1 MTEFEGLPSFGA
13 RLGELARAHADKV
26 AVLFVDQLGNETPM
40 TWGEFDARSNQ
51 YARMLAERGLAQ
63 GGVVAVAM
71 RNSLEHLLVLFG
83 SWKLGAVPVPMR
95 WDLPQWERERV
106 LEAIGPSLIVD
117 ESDPSIFEQANLKS
131 ADPVDDRIAPTAW
144 GVCSSGSTGTPKVIV
159 TKFPSVHLP
168 GSFNLV
174 PEAWGEVRVDQL
186 VLVPA
191 PLYHTN
197 GFTCIRTLLCGHS
210 IVLME
215 KFNAALVVDLI
226 EKHRITGFIAATPF
240 LLRICRLEGI
250 EARDLSSIQW
260 IQQGAAPL
268 PIWLGR
274 KVCDLIGSERFFLS
288 YGASEQHGLAICRG
302 DEYLAH
308 PGTLGRGERYET
320 EIKILDEDGKEL
332 PAGEVGAIY
341 MRTPAGPLATY
352 KGKDVKPLE
361 LTDDG
366 FATVGDLGW
375 LDEEGWLFLADRR
388 ADMIVTGGAN
398 VYPAEVEAALS
409 EHQGVAD
416 VVVIGLN
423 DEEWGHRVHALVQ
436 LVDPEGLS
444 EAEVIAYAKTRL
456 AAYKVPKSV
465 EFLDQ
470 IPRTEAMK
478 VNRGALVA
486 ERTAS

>member
-1 MTEFEGLPSFGA
+1 M
-13 RLGELARAHADKV
+13 
-26 AVLFVDQLGNETPM
+26 
-40 TWGEFDARSNQ
+40 
-51 YARMLAERGLAQ
+51 
-63 GGVVAVAM
+63 
-71 RNSLEHLLVLFG
+71 
-83 SWKLGAVPVPMR
+83 
-95 WDLPQWERERV
+95 
-106 LEAIGPSLIVD
+106 
-117 ESDPSIFEQANLKS
+117 
-131 ADPVDDRIAPTAW
+131 
-144 GVCSSGSTGTPKVIV
+144 
-159 TKFPSVHLP
+159 
-168 GSFNLV
+168 
-174 PEAWGEVRVDQL
+174 
-186 VLVPA
+186 
-191 PLYHTN
+191 
-197 GFTCIRTLLCGHS
+197 
-210 IVLME
+210 
-215 KFNAALVVDLI
+215 
-226 EKHRITGFIAATPF
+226 
-240 LLRICRLEGI
+240 
-250 EARDLSSIQW
+250 
-260 IQQGAAPL
+260 
-268 PIWLGR
+268 
-274 KVCDLIGSERFFLS
+274 
-288 YGASEQHGLAICRG
+288 AICRG

-320 EIKILDEDGKEL
+320 EIKILDEDGKDL

-388 ADMIVTGGAN
+388 ADMIVSGGAN